1 MRCPYCGGINYEQS
15 TYCTYCGRDL
25 TRNVQRQPQQQA
37 YQPGRPGAAP
47 SGYPG
52 VPPNQ
57 PAYRAPNPPI
67 PPRPASQPQQA
78 QAGRRHPATANPP
91 APAAVISR
99 PVEPP
104 PAPEPPAPFP
114 PRTMDQLNALL
125 PSGAQEYTVVESSL
139 GDGKKKL
146 VRIAY
151 PRCVGWQ
158 QAATL
163 LKAFKEQQEER
174 FNTIIIQGFLPQQ
187 PNAYAFTN
195 GQLQFDRN
203 VQLGGQKSNRYIIET
218 GSGFENDS
226 VRFVLNE

>member
-1 MRCPYCGGINYEQS
+1 MRCPYCGGLNQERA
-15 TYCTYCGRDL
+15 TYCASCGRDL
-25 TRNVQRQPQQQA
+25 ARNVQRQPQQQT
-37 YQPGRPGAAP
+37 Y
-47 SGYPG
+47 
-52 VPPNQ
+52 Q
-57 PAYRAPNPPI
+57 PAYRDPHLSI
-67 PPRPASQPQQA
+67 PPRPASQPLQAQQA

-91 APAAVISR
+91 TSAAVIPG
-99 PVEPP
+99 PVESP

-114 PRTMDQLNALL
+114 LRTLEQLNALL
-125 PSGAQEYTVVESSL
+125 SAGAQEYTVVGSSL

-146 VRIAY
+146 VQIAY
-151 PRCVGWQ
+151 PRCAGWQ
-158 QAATL
+158 QTATL

-187 PNAYAFTN
+187 PDTYAFTH

-203 VQLGGQKSNRYIIET
+203 VQLGDQKSNRYIIET